1 MKDYNNFI
9 ELPIQEKS
17 VKTCWLAFP
26 ILVKKNKFFTRK
38 DLQIFLENNN
48 IQTRVIF
55 SGNVLKQPL
64 MKKIKYIKTKDCE
77 IQSNKIM
84 QNGILIGCHH
94 GMTNRDIDFIVKKIK
109 LFINLKTKR
118 NLN

>member
-1 MKDYNNFI
+1 
-9 ELPIQEKS
+9 
-17 VKTCWLAFP
+17 
-26 ILVKKNKFFTRK
+26 
-38 DLQIFLENNN
+38 
-48 IQTRVIF
+48 
-55 SGNVLKQPL
+55 